1 MTGSPT
7 LALLFDFDGTLYVG
21 DLPILAY
28 ARHAAD
34 LLPDAAATDLIDGVR
49 YLLEGR
55 SVTVRTIDLRDAED
69 GYMGVEMLAR
79 AAGLTAEHLDGAYR
93 LARQDLA
100 RSAFALDAPQGLPE
114 LLADL
119 ADAYVLV
126 VTNADLTGV
135 AEVLTAVEVAGHID
149 EIVAEADKPHR
160 MPEHVAALLDRI
172 DAAATPERL
181 MVVGDRWTADLAD
194 AFAAGARTAL
204 VDRFHRGDGTPHLR
218 GASLAELI
226 PGIRDWARSLGGLE

>member
-28 ARHAAD
+28 ARHAAE
-34 LLPDAAATDLIDGVR
+34 LLPDDAATDLIDGVR
-49 YLLEGR
+49 FFLEGKSASGR
-55 SVTVRTIDLRDAED
+55 TVDLTNAED
-69 GYMGVEMLAR
+69 GYMSVEALAR
-79 AAGLTAEHLDGAYR
+79 AAGLSSDHLDGAYR

-100 RSAFALDAPQGLPE
+100 GSAFALEAPEGLPE

-119 ADAYVLV
+119 ADAYVMV

-135 AEVLTAVEVAGHID
+135 AEVLTAIEVAGHID
-149 EIVAEADKPHR
+149 QIVTDAGKPSS
-160 MPEHVAALLDRI
+160 MPGHVTSALTRI
-172 DAAATPERL
+172 DALDAPDRL
-181 MVVGDRWTADLAD
+181 MVVGDRWTTDLAD

-204 VDRFHRGDGTPHLR
+204 VDRFRRGDGTPHLR
-218 GASLAELI
+218 GANLAELI
-226 PGIRDWARSLGGLE
+226 PAIRSWADELGGLR

>member
-28 ARHAAD
+28 ARHASE

-49 YLLEGR
+49 FFLEGK
-55 SVTVRTIDLRDAED
+55 SVSGRPLDLTAAED

-79 AAGLTAEHLDGAYR
+79 AAGLTSEQLDGAYH
-93 LARQDLA
+93 LARKDLA
-100 RSAFALDAPQGLPE
+100 GSAFALEAPEGLEE
-114 LLADL
+114 LLVDL
-119 ADAYVLV
+119 ADAYVVV

-135 AEVLTAVEVAGHID
+135 AEVLTAIEVAGHID
-149 EIVAEADKPHR
+149 RIVTDAGKPHS
-160 MPEHVAALLDRI
+160 MPGHVADTLAHI
-172 DAAATPERL
+172 GAQHEPHRL
-181 MVVGDRWTADLAD
+181 MVVGDRWSNDLAA

-218 GASLAELI
+218 EATLAELI
-226 PGIRDWARSLGGLE
+226 PAIRQWAENLAGAK